1 MAKRAAAESR
11 LAELHSVFCEM
22 LFDEIAWYKSQ
33 DIPMAAADK
42 TVIVTFLKNN
52 SITCEIDDQKLT
64 DLREAFK
71 DDHAK
76 VLAER
81 ASKIT
86 SNPDR
91 DGAFAGRLQ

>member
-1 MAKRAAAESR
+1 MAKAAQQTR
-11 LAELHSVFCEM
+11 LAELHSVFTEM

-42 TVIVTFLKNN
+42 TVIMTFLKNN
-52 SITCEIDDQKLT
+52 SITCEIDDKKLT

-86 SNPDR
+86 ADPGR
-91 DGAFAGRLQ
+91 DGAFAGILQ

>member
-42 TVIVTFLKNN
+42 TVIMTFLKNN
-52 SITCEIDDQKLT
+52 SITCEIDDQKLA
-64 DLREAFK
+64 DLKNEFEK
-71 DDHAK
+71 DHAA
-76 VLAER
+76 VLKAR
-81 ASKIT
+81 ADKILA
-86 SNPDR
+86 SPAR
-91 DGAFAGRLQ
+91 DGAFAGILQ

>member
-1 MAKRAAAESR
+1 
-11 LAELHSVFCEM
+11 M
-22 LFDEIAWYKSQ
+22 LFDEIQWYKIQ
-33 DIPMAAADK
+33 EIPMAAADK
-42 TVIVTFLKNN
+42 TVIMTFLKNN
-52 SITCEIDDQKLT
+52 SITCEIDDKKLT

-86 SNPDR
+86 ADPSR
-91 DGAFAGRLQ
+91 DGAFAGILQ